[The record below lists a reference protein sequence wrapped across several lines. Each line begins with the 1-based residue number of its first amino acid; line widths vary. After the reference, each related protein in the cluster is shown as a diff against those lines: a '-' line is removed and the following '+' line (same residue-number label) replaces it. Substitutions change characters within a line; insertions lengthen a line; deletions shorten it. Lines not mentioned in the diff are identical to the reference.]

1 MEKYDLL
8 IVGAGPAGL
17 TAGLYAG
24 RYRIRALV
32 IGVTAGGLMTEAHKV
47 CNYPGFEEISG
58 LDLAEK
64 MRKQV
69 LNVGVAVKE
78 DEVESLKK
86 EGDWFRVGTQSGEK
100 FLAKT
105 LLLAT
110 GTRHRKLNL
119 ANEEKFLG
127 RGVSYCV
134 TCDGP
139 LFKDKVVG
147 VVGGS
152 DAAVM
157 AALFLSE
164 IARKVFVIY
173 RKEKLR
179 GVPIWVENLK
189 TKDNVEI
196 IFKTN
201 VSGLSG
207 ENKLEEVEL
216 DNPYQG
222 RETLKLDALFLEIG
236 TVPSEALGQQ
246 LEVETDEKGFVKIDG
261 VGKTNI
267 EGVWAAGDIT
277 TGSAGFMQIV
287 TACAEGA
294 TAAWSIYLYLK
305 EDQR

>member
-17 TAGLYAG
+17 TAGIYAG
-24 RYRIRALV
+24 RYRIKTLIVGVLV
-32 IGVTAGGLMTEAHKV
+32 GGLMTEAFKV
-47 CNYPGFEEISG
+47 CNYPAFEEISG
-58 LDLAEK
+58 LDLTEK
-64 MRKQV
+64 MKNQV
-69 LNVGVAVKE
+69 SNLGVGIKE

-86 EGDWFRVGTQSGEK
+86 EDGWFRVGIQSGEK
-100 FLAKT
+100 FLTRT

-119 ANEEKFLG
+119 PNEERFLG

-134 TCDGP
+134 TCDGV

-164 IARKVFVIY
+164 IAKKVFVIY

-179 GVPIWVENLK
+179 AIPIWVENLK
-189 TKDNVEI
+189 ARDNVEV

-201 VSGLSG
+201 VVGLSG
-207 ENKLEEVEL
+207 EDKLEEAKL

-222 RETLKLDALFLEIG
+222 SEDLKLDGLFLEIG
-236 TVPSEALGQQ
+236 TVPSKALSQQ
-246 LEVETDEKGFVKIDG
+246 LGVGINEKGFIKVNG
-261 VGKTNI
+261 AGKTDV

-277 TGSAGFMQIV
+277 TGSNGFMQIV

-294 TAAWSIYLYLK
+294 IAVRSIYLYLK
-305 EDQR
+305 GSKK